1 MARNRETTNGKEAV
15 DTADIVEAVP
25 GEVLTLETQ
34 PLTADEVA
42 LQVLAE
48 CWRQSTT
55 PEEAVAKAFAVADA
69 FLTEVE
75 KRAA

>member
-1 MARNRETTNGKEAV
+1 MARNRETTNGKETDTV
-15 DTADIVEAVP
+15 DTVEAIP

-34 PLTADEVA
+34 PLTDDEVA

-55 PEEAVAKAFAVADA
+55 PEEAAAKAFAVADA
-69 FLTEVE
+69 FLAERD